1 MSVLWVQR
9 VDAPVFLVPR
19 MSMADV
25 TSQSQQFCFCET
37 GPCVAQAG
45 FGLAMQVSTVEIL
58 VKELGCPMGDSCWEK
73 EKAQDWCQ
81 SWGSLPFR
89 KKSSH
94 SFDSLSDHLGQVT
107 GAEKM
112 MAGSDHTLTRT
123 AWL

>member
-1 MSVLWVQR
+1 
-9 VDAPVFLVPR
+9 
-19 MSMADV
+19 
-25 TSQSQQFCFCET
+25 
-37 GPCVAQAG
+37 
-45 FGLAMQVSTVEIL
+45 MQISTVEIL

-81 SWGSLPFR
+81 SWGSLPLR

-112 MAGSDHTLTRT
+112 MAGRDHTLTRT